1 MNDGRWGAFDIRLG
15 ANEIDDAAG
24 SLISLRKSIA
34 KDANGRLPEF
44 LCVICGLSEAAY
56 VRPDGVF
63 VIPITSLRP

>member
-34 KDANGRLPEF
+34 KE
-44 LCVICGLSEAAY
+44 LSKNKLLK
-56 VRPDGVF
+56 
-63 VIPITSLRP
+63 IQ